1 VERARRLVGG
11 RQRHRDE
18 IPERRDSV
26 AQLDDKRRVVR
37 VFTTVAAFVLSSLA
51 LVMQLR
57 TAKLTVPP
65 PAPIGVIRFFA
76 TIVAAVA
83 FFFMIATIAAAE
95 TCTAVKTPVGVKTI
109 RDGRTVCDSRPTPTG
124 IRTVCGSG
132 TSATTCDTVRTPVGE
147 RTTCR

>member
-1 VERARRLVGG
+1 MELQNA
-11 RQRHRDE
+11 
-18 IPERRDSV
+18 I
-26 AQLDDKRRVVR
+26 

-51 LVMQLR
+51 LVMRLR

-76 TIVAAVA
+76 TIVATVA
-83 FFFMIATIAAAE
+83 FFFMIATIVSAE
-95 TCTAVKTPVGVKTI
+95 TCTAVKTPVWSQTI
-109 RDGRTVCDSRPTPTG
+109 CDGRAVCDSLPAPTG
-124 IRTVCGSG
+124 IRAVCGSG